1 MMDRSIPWWLRIAF
15 FFIALQ
21 AFDFIV
27 TLFRPDLILSFEPWM
42 ATPLNARF
50 ISSLYLATGIGVLL
64 CGLGRNFLQIRIVL
78 IGTCVAT
85 SVILILTLYRLYF
98 YPGEVPKLPVTWL
111 VIYILDPVLMA
122 LGVWY
127 FRGEKPLRSVP
138 PRASN
143 SLSWLWIAQTII
155 LGVVG
160 AVMLLLPGV
169 AVSIWPWKV
178 TEPLI
183 QLYGA
188 FFLGLALVAGLCIDE
203 WRWEGVRTPAV
214 MLMSLGITVVL
225 ISLLHL
231 DKFKSP
237 LALFI
242 WFVLFAAEA
251 LIFGGLLIVK
261 QGRAVVKEVQ
271 T

>member
-1 MMDRSIPWWLRIAF
+1 VKRSFPWWLRIAF

-21 AFDFIV
+21 AFDFIL
-27 TLFRPDLILSFEPWM
+27 TLFRPDLILSLEPWP

-64 CGLGRNFLQIRIVL
+64 CSLGRNFLQIRIVL

-85 SVILILTLYRLYF
+85 SVIFILTLYRLYF

-111 VIYILDPVLMA
+111 VIYALDPVLMA

-127 FRGEKPLRSVP
+127 FRGEKPLQAPP

-143 SLSWLWIAQTII
+143 PLSWLWIAQTII

-160 AVMLLLPGV
+160 ALMLLLPS
-169 AVSIWPWKV
+169 AVVPVWPWKV
-178 TEPLI
+178 TVPLI

-188 FFLGLALVAGLCIDE
+188 FFLGLALMAGLSISE
-203 WRWEGVRTPAV
+203 WRWEGVRVPV
-214 MLMSLGITVVL
+214 IMLMSLGITVVL

-237 LALFI
+237 LALLI

-251 LIFGGLLIVK
+251 LIFGGLLIARWVHP
-261 QGRAVVKEVQ
+261 VVKGVQ
-271 T
+271 S

>member
-1 MMDRSIPWWLRIAF
+1 MDRSIPWWLRIAF

-21 AFDFIV
+21 AFDFI
-27 TLFRPDLILSFEPWM
+27 LAMFRPDLILSLEPWA

-50 ISSLYLATGIGVLL
+50 IASLYLATGIGVLL

-85 SVILILTLYRLYF
+85 GVIFILTLYRLYF
-98 YPGEVPKLPVTWL
+98 YPGEVPKLPIPWL

-127 FRGEKPLRSVP
+127 FRGEKLLRAAP

-143 SLSWLWIAQTII
+143 PLSWLWIAQTIV
-155 LGVVG
+155 LGAVG
-160 AVMLLLPGV
+160 ALMLLLPGV
-169 AVSIWPWKV
+169 VVSVWPWKASV
-178 TEPLI
+178 PLI

-203 WRWEGVRTPAV
+203 WRWEGVRTPV
-214 MLMSLGITVVL
+214 IMFMSLGITVVL

-231 DKFKSP
+231 DRFKSP
-237 LALFI
+237 PALLV

-261 QGRAVVKEVQ
+261 QGRPDVKEVQ
-271 T
+271 S

>member
-21 AFDFIV
+21 AFDFIL
-27 TLFRPDLILSFEPWM
+27 TLFRPDLILSLEPWT

-111 VIYILDPVLMA
+111 VIYVLDPVLMA
-122 LGVWY
+122 LGIWY
-127 FRGEKPLRSVP
+127 FRGEKPLRTP
-138 PRASN
+138 LPRSSN
-143 SLSWLWIAQTII
+143 PLSWLWIAQTII
-155 LGVVG
+155 LGLVG

-169 AVSIWPWKV
+169 AVTLWPWKV
-178 TEPLI
+178 AAPLI

-188 FFLGLALVAGLCIDE
+188 FFLGLALMAGLCIDE

-214 MLMSLGITVVL
+214 MLMSLGIAVVL

-242 WFVLFAAEA
+242 WFMFFAAEA
-251 LIFGGLLIVK
+251 LIFGGLLVVK

>member
-1 MMDRSIPWWLRIAF
+1 MDRSHPWWLRIAF

-21 AFDFIV
+21 AFEFIL
-27 TLFRPDLILSFEPWM
+27 TLFRPDLILSFEPWA

-50 ISSLYLATGIGVLL
+50 IASLYLATGIGVLL
-64 CGLGRNFLQIRIVL
+64 CGLGRNYLQIRIVL

-85 SVILILTLYRLYF
+85 GVIFILTLYRLSF

-111 VIYILDPVLMA
+111 VIYAIDPVLMA
-122 LGVWY
+122 LGIWY
-127 FRGEKPLRSVP
+127 FRREKPLRAPP

-143 SLSWLWIAQTII
+143 PLSWLWIAQTII

-160 AVMLLLPGV
+160 ALMLLLPGV
-169 AVSIWPWKV
+169 AVSVWPWRAA
-178 TEPLI
+178 EPLI

-188 FFLGLALVAGLCIDE
+188 FFLGLAIVAGLCIGE
-203 WRWEGVRTPAV
+203 WRWEGVRVPV
-214 MLMSLGITVVL
+214 IMFMSLGITVVV

-237 LALFI
+237 LALMIRFA
-242 WFVLFAAEA
+242 LFAAEA
-251 LIFGGLLIVK
+251 LIFGGLLITRWVHP
-261 QGRAVVKEVQ
+261 VVKGIQ

>member
-1 MMDRSIPWWLRIAF
+1 MDRSIPWWLRIAF

-21 AFDFIV
+21 AFDFIL
-27 TLFRPDLILSFEPWM
+27 TLFRPDLILSLEPWS

-78 IGTCVAT
+78 VSTCVAT
-85 SVILILTLYRLYF
+85 GVIFLLTLYRLYF
-98 YPGEVPKLPVTWL
+98 YPGEVPKVPVTWL
-111 VIYILDPVLMA
+111 VIYAIDPVLMA
-122 LGVWY
+122 LGAWY
-127 FRGEKPLRSVP
+127 FRGEKPLHSSP

-143 SLSWLWIAQTII
+143 PLFWLWTVQTII

-160 AVMLLLPGV
+160 ALMFLLPSV
-169 AVSIWPWKV
+169 AVILWPWKV
-178 TEPLI
+178 SVPLI

-188 FFLGLALVAGLCIDE
+188 FFLGLALVAGLSSAE

-214 MLMSLGITVVL
+214 MLMTLGIAIVV

-231 DKFKSP
+231 DRFTSP

-242 WFVLFAAEA
+242 WFVFFAAEA
-251 LIFGGLLIVK
+251 LIFGSLLIIQRV
-261 QGRAVVKEVQ
+261 RPAVEGVQ
-271 T
+271 S